1 MKRILSMLLAAS
13 FLMVSGLAMAQ
24 DAGTAA
30 APAAG
35 TPKAHKMSPKRRLK
49 RQHKRIKEGEKNGT
63 IDKAEA
69 KQLHQ
74 EGKDINNERKA
85 DLKNDGGKLTP
96 ADRKDLEKQED
107 QRSKEIKQDKT
118 N

>member
-24 DAGTAA
+24 DAGST

-35 TPKAHKMSPKRRLK
+35 TPKVHRASPKRRLK
-49 RQHKRIKEGEKNGT
+49 RQHKRIKQGEKNGT
-63 IDKAEA
+63 IDKSEA

-96 ADRKDLEKQED
+96 ADSKDLEKQED